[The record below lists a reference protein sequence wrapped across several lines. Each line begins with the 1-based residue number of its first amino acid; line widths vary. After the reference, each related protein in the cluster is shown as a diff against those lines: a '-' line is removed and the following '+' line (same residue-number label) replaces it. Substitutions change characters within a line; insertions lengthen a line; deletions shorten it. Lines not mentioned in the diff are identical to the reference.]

1 MRMKVDFGRTAADY
15 ASHRAAYPHRLYE
28 RLAAAGIVPQPGSNA
43 AVDLATGTGMIARA
57 LARRGWAVTALD
69 IAPAMIDSA
78 AALAQAE
85 GVAIDARVAPAEN
98 TDCTA
103 KSFDLVTAFCCW
115 HWFDREAA
123 ARDAHRIL
131 KSGGRLVVGALDFHR
146 ASGNVIELSSALI
159 KRHNPEWT
167 PDRLGFRLSWADELP
182 VEMFAIVE
190 RHDELLDIPYSR
202 KPGAAVSA
210 PAPAS
215 PPVWRRRWSPFSTA
229 PMPCNCGKPMAK
241 PALTS
246 RIGWPISS
254 RRRAESHIRATA
266 KSYDRA
272 EVPL

>member
-15 ASHRAAYPHRLYE
+15 ASHRAAYPDRLYE

-131 KSGGRLVVGALDFHR
+131 KPGGRLVVGALDFHR

-190 RHDELLDIPYSR
+190 RHDELLDIPYSQEAWCGR
-202 KPGAAVSA
+202 IRASAGVSA
-210 PAPAS
+210 SMAPEA
-215 PPVWRRRWSPFSTA
+215 VAIF
-229 PMPCNCGKPMAK
+229 
-241 PALTS
+241 
-246 RIGWPISS
+246 
-254 RRRAESHIRATA
+254 
-266 KSYDRA
+266 DRA
-272 EVPL
+272 HAEKLRQTYGEAGLNVPHRLAYFIAQAR